1 MRFLQIIL
9 ILGLVGPLFALDET
23 LSKPAEGEVARI
35 DHLIE
40 ATEQKLQ
47 KQKELKGLM
56 LAFHEQEERFFLGDQ
71 SKMHAAKMVH
81 SAREIL
87 DIIKTSHLEH
97 LFSSEYMEELA
108 LFSSIAGKT
117 TPARP

>member
-1 MRFLQIIL
+1 MRLLPIVITLAFAS
-9 ILGLVGPLFALDET
+9 PLFALDDDAI
-23 LSKPAEGEVARI
+23 KPEEGEVARI

-40 ATEQKLQ
+40 ATEKKLQ
-47 KQKELKGLM
+47 KQKELKELM

-71 SKMHAAKMVH
+71 TKTHAAKMVY
-81 SAREIL
+81 SARQIL